1 MNQSTWQS
9 EEQFRSLFQFSPIGT
24 VLINSE
30 GIFVQGNS
38 AFYELFGY
46 NQEELNS
53 LSFSDFLY
61 PNEQTETRNLFQELL
76 TKKRTHFNSITC
88 CSCNTG
94 EKLWCNLSIHLVQS
108 ADDSPQYAIAMMQK
122 LSESAS
128 SLLNLQ
134 NLNANLTQ
142 KITGQSQELI
152 QKQNLLEITKTEY
165 KKVKKALKLKNEL
178 TKTLLELY
186 PNTTLKQGGFAIVT
200 DANTLEAMESELQQ
214 TKEQLR
220 AVLDAMPGFVCW
232 MSTDGKYLGVNQHMA
247 DTFNIPSDA
256 FVGQELGF
264 LHNSPEFVQF
274 LAQFLADSTATGHQ
288 VVEAQVNHCTR
299 HYLIAAQKYFQGSLA
314 VSVGIDITDRKQAE
328 AQIQASLREKEV
340 LLQEIH
346 HRVKNNLQVI
356 SSLLDLQS
364 QQIENSLMLEVFR
377 ESQNRVKSMALVH
390 EKLYQSKNFAKIN
403 FAEYTES
410 LLNYLLKAYELHS
423 GNVTLEIDI
432 DEVTFNIDTAIPC
445 GLIIN
450 ELVSNA
456 LKYAFPDNQVG
467 IIRIQLQVE
476 GERDFTLTIQ
486 DNGVGLPLDWDIKNV
501 KSLGLQLVKVL
512 TKQLKG
518 TLEIDRSLGS
528 QFRVKFSELHRS
540 ED

>member
-1 MNQSTWQS
+1 MNQSTRQA
-9 EEQFRSLFQFSPIGT
+9 EEQFCSLFQFSPIGT

-30 GIFVQGNS
+30 GFFVQANS

-46 NQEELNS
+46 NQEELVN

-61 PNEQTETRNLFQELL
+61 LNEQIETINFFQELL

-88 CSCNTG
+88 FSCKTSENF
-94 EKLWCNLSIHLVQS
+94 WCNLSVHLVEGVNGS
-108 ADDSPQYAIAMMQK
+108 LHAIAMMQK
-122 LSESAS
+122 LSENPS
-128 SLLNLQ
+128 SLLDLQ
-134 NLNANLTQ
+134 RLNTDLAQ
-142 KITGQSQELI
+142 KITEQSNELI
-152 QKQNLLEITKTEY
+152 EKNNLLEATKTEY
-165 KKVKKALKLKNEL
+165 KRTKKALKLQNEITKN
-178 TKTLLELY
+178 LLEIY
-186 PNTTLKQGGFAIVT
+186 PNAILKQGGFAIVT

-232 MSTDGKYLGVNQHMA
+232 MSADGKYLGVNQYMA
-247 DTFNIPSDA
+247 DTFNISSDA
-256 FVGQELGF
+256 VVGQELNF
-264 LHNSPEFVQF
+264 LNNSPDFVQF
-274 LAQFLADSTATGHQ
+274 LTEFLADSNVTGHQ
-288 VVEAQVNHCTR
+288 VVEAQVNHSTR

-314 VSVGIDITDRKQAE
+314 VSVGIDITERKQAE

-364 QQIENSLMLEVFR
+364 QQIENSMMLEVFR

-403 FAEYTES
+403 FAEYTKS
-410 LLNYLLKAYELHS
+410 LLNYLLKAYELRS
-423 GNVTLEIDI
+423 GKVALEIDI
-432 DEVTFNIDTAIPC
+432 DEITLNIDTAIPC

-456 LKYAFPDNQVG
+456 LKYAFPDNQAG
-467 IIRIQLQVE
+467 SIRIHLHAE
-476 GERDFTLTIQ
+476 GDRDFTLTIQ

-518 TLEIDRSLGS
+518 TLEIDRTLGS

-540 ED
+540 DV